1 MVQIKD
7 PVDGIEVQ
15 HNKDTQWKM
24 DAYHFHDFL
33 EIILT
38 VSNGGFFFVGDSIYP
53 IAKNNLFIFN
63 TMDLH
68 RSSVDGYY
76 ERYVIHFKQEMVA
89 DFCSRRSNLLDCFQN
104 RPEGFVHCIS
114 LSAEDARHLIRLI
127 NKAKKEDDGYGGDIS
142 RKIALVEILLFIN
155 PLYQDMKMPGHQENT
170 AEFSQ
175 ILPILRYIQ
184 SHLDEQI
191 TLDILAA
198 NFYINKFHLCAIF
211 KKATGFTVMEY
222 VIHRRLL
229 KARELLQQQ
238 LPVQRVGEMS
248 GFNNNSHFIRTFK
261 KVIGV
266 SPKQYAKKFTS

>member
-7 PVDGIEVQ
+7 PLGGIEVQ
-15 HNKDTQWKM
+15 HNKDSRWKM

-53 IAKNNLFIFN
+53 ITKNNLFIFN

-68 RSSVDGYY
+68 RSSADGYY

-89 DFCSRRSNLLDCFQN
+89 DLCSRRSNLLDCFQN

-114 LSAEDARHLIRLI
+114 LSPEDARYLIRLI
-127 NKAKKEDDGYGGDIS
+127 NKAKKDDDAYGSDIR
-142 RKIALVEILLFIN
+142 RKIALAEILLFIN
-155 PLYQDMKMPGHQENT
+155 PLYQDLKTPGHQENT

-175 ILPILRYIQ
+175 VLPILRYIQ
-184 SHLDEQI
+184 DHLDEQI
-191 TLDILAA
+191 TLDLLAST
-198 NFYINKFHLCAIF
+198 FYINKFHLCAIF

-238 LPVQRVGEMS
+238 IPVQRVGEMS

-261 KVIGV
+261 KMIGI